1 MCSLKNALHVKN
13 FIRKYDLPFHPS
25 TLSSS
30 SVSSVIIPEKSE
42 PEMFFQIWCFQRKI
56 LIFLFKMCFCH
67 NDCALIESLLLSLLL
82 QPLGTM
88 PKSWLTLSKSV
99 ACLLKMFVH
108 NKHSKW
114 LNLWKIN
121 FSTFGLYVIELMKD

>member
-1 MCSLKNALHVKN
+1 
-13 FIRKYDLPFHPS
+13 
-25 TLSSS
+25 
-30 SVSSVIIPEKSE
+30 
-42 PEMFFQIWCFQRKI
+42 
-56 LIFLFKMCFCH
+56 MCFCH
-67 NDCALIESLLLSLLL
+67 KDCDLIESLLLSLLL

-121 FSTFGLYVIELMKD
+121 FSIFGLYCLKVKMIGRKAKAFSFFVT

>member
-1 MCSLKNALHVKN
+1 
-13 FIRKYDLPFHPS
+13 
-25 TLSSS
+25 
-30 SVSSVIIPEKSE
+30 
-42 PEMFFQIWCFQRKI
+42 
-56 LIFLFKMCFCH
+56 MCFCH

-114 LNLWKIN
+114 LNLWKIK
-121 FSTFGLYVIELMKD
+121 FSTFGLYVCDWTYERLAFLLLVSTVKKSKWLVEKQRHFHFLWHSQSKVFSISQKKNHTRQQ